1 MSNTIAAAINE
12 IATIASL
19 TTNTTYASSSV
30 AINWSQASQTA
41 RINMLKEFIQYGDHL
56 AYVHPDTGVLW
67 LIDTLTGITPAIDGA
82 TSADFSNYAIKSIKA
97 ETQGKTI
104 GKIVA
109 DLTIKE
115 LSRPSNGR
123 PSLKDIPIRLSLAT
137 DYPSQDEYKIN
148 VKSKPT
154 LLSGSDIIYSY
165 TDINTVLARKKS
177 MYQSKMITI
186 EYAGFFELQ
195 WGQRLTF
202 DNTHDN
208 DVIKSLTGSGSMTV
222 LDPGYDPA
230 KMTMTIKGI
239 GSFSES

>member
-1 MSNTIAAAINE
+1 MSNSIAAAINE
-12 IATIASL
+12 IATLSSL
-19 TTNTTYASSSV
+19 ATNTTYASADV
-30 AINWSQASQTA
+30 KINWSQASQTT
-41 RINMLKEFIQYGDHL
+41 RSNMLKEFIKYGDHI
-56 AYVHPDTGVLW
+56 AYVHPSTGIFW
-67 LIDTLTGITPAIDGA
+67 LIDTLTGITPAINGA
-82 TSADFSNYAIKSIKA
+82 TSENFSNYAIKSIKA

-115 LSRPSNGR
+115 LSWPATGR

-137 DYPSQDEYKIN
+137 DYPTQDEYKIN
-148 VKSKPT
+148 IKSQPT
-154 LLSGSDIIYSY
+154 ALSGSDIIYSY

-195 WGQRLTF
+195 VGQRLTF

-208 DVIKSLTGSGSMTV
+208 DVIRSLTGSGSMTV

-230 KMTMTIKGI
+230 KMSMTIKGI
-239 GSFSES
+239 GSFDES